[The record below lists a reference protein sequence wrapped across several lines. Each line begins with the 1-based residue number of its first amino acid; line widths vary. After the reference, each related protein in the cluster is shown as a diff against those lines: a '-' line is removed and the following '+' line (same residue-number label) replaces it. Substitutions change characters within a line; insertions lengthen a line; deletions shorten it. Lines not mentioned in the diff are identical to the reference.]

1 MGARQAAP
9 HDWRNSSRSGPHSSC
24 VEVGRVGDG
33 AAVRDTEDRSLGY
46 FTTTSAQ
53 WQAFA
58 QWQTFLHA
66 VKTDRFS

>member
-1 MGARQAAP
+1 MTETVTR
-9 HDWRNSSRSGPHSSC
+9 WRKSSRSSKHTAC

-33 AAVRDTEDRSLGY
+33 AAVRDTKDRSLGY
-46 FTTTSAQ
+46 FTTTS
-53 WQAFA
+53 A